1 MGGDERGTT
10 GVIAPTWARLA
21 AAPLLA
27 LAATQVAGCSSAFEN
42 CEATRSCSGDRDA
55 GVEAGAGG
63 HGIVSGTPDAGKTP
77 LARDRTVRGGAAG
90 GGAAGS
96 GAVHDGGADDTLRD
110 TGAHDGQP
118 FTTNEAAVV
127 HDSAIEAAVSEAS
140 APSPTDSGGPDA
152 LVCGPG
158 FYDCNR

>member
-42 CEATRSCSGDRDA
+42 CEATRSCSADRDA

-63 HGIVSGTPDAGKTP
+63 HGTVSGTPDAGKTP
-77 LARDRTVRGGAAG
+77 LARDSTVRGGAAG

-96 GAVHDGGADDTLRD
+96 GAVYDGGADDPLRD
-110 TGAHDGQP
+110 TGAHHGQP
-118 FTTNEAAVV
+118 FPT
-127 HDSAIEAAVSEAS
+127 IR
-140 APSPTDSGGPDA
+140 APTGQDT
-152 LVCGPG
+152 
-158 FYDCNR
+158 